1 MSTTARSVFVSKG
14 ALWTSYILEGLVVLF
29 LLFDA
34 LTKLFKAA
42 PVLKAAAQLGF
53 SVEQIV
59 VVGTVLLICIIL
71 YVIPKTA
78 VLGAVLLTGYLGGAV
93 ATQYHAGN
101 PAFETLFPVLFGIL
115 VWLPLFIRDQRVRG
129 LIPLRAGEA

>member
-1 MSTTARSVFVSKG
+1 MSSTAQSASVSKG

-34 LTKLFKAA
+34 LTKLLKAA

-59 VVGTVLLICIIL
+59 VVGTVLLICTIL
-71 YVIPKTA
+71 YVIPITSA
-78 VLGAVLLTGYLGGAV
+78 FGAVLLTGYLGGAV

-101 PAFETLFPVLFGIL
+101 PTFETLFPVLFGLL
-115 VWLPLFIRDQRVRG
+115 VWLPIFIRDHRVRN
-129 LIPLRAGEA
+129 LIPLRASEA